1 MGARGFDRINV
12 LIAVKINCHNRTYD
26 GTVINLSESGML
38 IRINQISS
46 LINSHIEISIT
57 LEEEMLNLYGRLVRQ
72 EDISGY
78 YNGIGVEI
86 INPPQKYLDFID
98 SLIAVL

>member
-12 LIAVKINCHNRTYD
+12 LIDVKINCHNRSYD
-26 GTVINLSESGML
+26 GTVTNLSENGML
-38 IRINQISS
+38 IRTHQITS
-46 LINSHIEISIT
+46 LRNSHVEVSIP
-57 LEEEMLNLYGRLVRQ
+57 LREEMLHLSGRLVRQ